1 MARVIYRFSGGAR
14 VPAPHPM
21 PASNEHITGDRDS
34 PGGVQR

>member
-21 PASNEHITGDRDS
+21 PASEHITGDRDS